1 LQGAIFEPNEQR
13 LSLAQLQISD
23 EFHVINFGTNSN
35 LNLPCILKGFKPF
48 GTNLVNSLKIYLEV
62 IFLNMNLVGHTCMQE
77 NEVSTQVSL
86 CLVLKIKEKSLN
98 LKFKQTQLIFHL
110 NFTIIWR
117 GTVQALYLLR

>member
-1 LQGAIFEPNEQR
+1 LQRAIFEPNEQC

-48 GTNLVNSLKIYLEV
+48 VTNLENSLKIYLEV

-77 NEVSTQVSL
+77 NEVSTQVFL
-86 CLVLKIKEKSLN
+86 CLGLKIKEKSLN
-98 LKFKQTQLIFHL
+98 LKFKQTQHIFHL
-110 NFTIIWR
+110 NFTIIR
-117 GTVQALYLLR
+117 